1 MEYWLIIYTEEGH
14 VELLFDDNE
23 PCRGATIAGV
33 RQANNLT
40 KLEAFDVDTETGKRW
55 DKEL

>member
-14 VELLFDDNE
+14 VKLLFDDNG

-33 RQANNLT
+33 RQANNLV
-40 KLEAFDVDTETGKRW
+40 KLEEFEIDDNGKRW
-55 DKEL
+55 DKGI

>member
-14 VELLFDDNE
+14 VELLFDDKE
-23 PCRGATIAGV
+23 ASRGATIAGV
-33 RQANNLT
+33 KRANNLV

-55 DKEL
+55 DKQV

>member
-1 MEYWLIIYTEEGH
+1 MEYWLNIYTDNGQI
-14 VELLFDDNE
+14 ELLFDDKE
-23 PCRGATIAGV
+23 ASRGATIAGV
-33 RQANNLT
+33 RRANNLT